1 MRQRSSTSGFTLIE
15 VMIALVILSGIVISM
30 GHGTARYLS
39 TITRNRIR
47 VQAATVA
54 DAQIATMRVN
64 PDYATLTATFN
75 GTVNGLP
82 FVGYSQVTL
91 VVRTGAGTNA
101 DRTRVKVTVTGPQL
115 ATPVIRYTTIAAP

>member
-1 MRQRSSTSGFTLIE
+1 MGRRSSTSGFTLIE

-30 GHGTARYLS
+30 GHGTARYLT

-47 VQAATVA
+47 VQAASVA

-75 GTVNGLP
+75 GTVVGTP
-82 FVGYSQVTL
+82 FAGYSRVTL

-101 DRTRVKVTVTGPQL
+101 DRTGVKVTVTGPQL

>member
-1 MRQRSSTSGFTLIE
+1 MRRRSSTSGFTLIE

-30 GHGTARYLS
+30 GHGTARYLT

-47 VQAATVA
+47 VQAAAVA

-75 GTVNGLP
+75 GTVAGTP
-82 FVGYSQVTL
+82 FAGYNRVTL
-91 VVRTGAGTNA
+91 VVRTGAGTTA
-101 DRTRVKVTVTGPQL
+101 DRTRVNVTVTGPQL